1 MTCYCQVVRQDG
13 RILVRL
19 SPAEGKIE
27 SDTYAFKAP
36 PPSGG
41 GLAPPKQRSGEILRN
56 SRAGAAGLRR
66 PIPAS
71 AAGDVARSMSG
82 ADGRAPWAR
91 SSPPP
96 PPPPTGFTF
105 GARKAAATGA
115 AHVAA
120 ARSTLAWS
128 VLGWS
133 RRVIR
138 SRAEVGR
145 RSVRLTLEGD
155 LPTSSTGAADWT
167 CGAHAMV
174 RLEGGEGGEQPY
186 TPYQVSRSLVR
197 ARAYVSMA
205 SALGQGG
212 GLGGGA

>member
-1 MTCYCQVVRQDG
+1 MTCYCQVVR
-13 RILVRL
+13 L
-19 SPAEGKIE
+19 SLAEGKIE

-115 AHVAA
+115 APVVA

-138 SRAEVGR
+138 SRVEVGR

-174 RLEGGEGGEQPY
+174 RLEGGEGGERPY

-205 SALGQGG
+205 SALG
-212 GLGGGA
+212 